1 MTKSLHR
8 GHRDQG
14 FSLIEMVVVV
24 GLIAVVSA
32 IAIPV
37 SISTISRARAD
48 SSAESTFRAISA
60 ARTRAIAERRNIYL
74 TLESPNRIRLERQ
87 EIDDVGQVVGL
98 TEVANSILE
107 GGQEFRQFPGQGD
120 TEDDFGASA
129 PINYGG
135 PMPVMF
141 TTDGSLVDAAGDV
154 VNASIFVGVPNQ
166 PTTARAV
173 TILGVSG
180 LMRTWKWDGT
190 KWVD

>member
-1 MTKSLHR
+1 MTKSLRKVR
-8 GHRDQG
+8 GDQG
-14 FSLIEMVVVV
+14 FTLIEMIVVV

-48 SSAESTFRAISA
+48 SSAEATFRAISA

-74 TLESPNRIRLERQ
+74 TLEAPNRIRLERQ
-87 EIDDVGQVVGL
+87 EINDLGQVVGL

-107 GGQEFRQFPGQGD
+107 GGQEFIQFSGQGD
-120 TEDDFGASA
+120 TADLFGASS

-135 PMPVMF
+135 PTPVMF
-141 TTDGSLVDAAGDV
+141 TTDGSLVDSAGDV
-154 VNASIFVGVPNQ
+154 VNASIFVGVPDQ
-166 PTTARAV
+166 PITARAV

-180 LMRTWKWDGT
+180 LMRTWKWDGG